1 MYNLKEDFDKKT
13 LDRKA
18 ILALAGCFKIEF
30 KFIETFNY
38 SDNKNYKASDS
49 KLEKAT
55 EWVEIV
61 ENIENKIVLQ
71 HLLIV
76 ETPEKSFV
84 IKHWRQDWLFEN
96 TSILEYYS
104 DNKWIKRELNRE
116 EVKGKWTQK
125 VYQVDDSPRYEG
137 IATWVHVDGKSFW
150 ESYADAPL
158 PRREY
163 TKRSDYN
170 VVGRMNRHEI
180 TKEGW
185 IHDQYNKKIIR
196 TKGKEDSLLAEEK
209 GINTYVK
216 IEDNRGELAKKWW
229 KENKDFWNEVRTIW
243 EDIYKQQS
251 NIHLHEKINDKTLY
265 QQLVNGSNAKE
276 IISYYLK

>member
-1 MYNLKEDFDKKT
+1 M
-13 LDRKA
+13 
-18 ILALAGCFKIEF
+18 
-30 KFIETFNY
+30 
-38 SDNKNYKASDS
+38 
-49 KLEKAT
+49 
-55 EWVEIV
+55 
-61 ENIENKIVLQ
+61 
-71 HLLIV
+71 
-76 ETPEKSFV
+76 
-84 IKHWRQDWLFEN
+84 
-96 TSILEYYS
+96 
-104 DNKWIKRELNRE
+104 
-116 EVKGKWTQK
+116 
-125 VYQVDDSPRYEG
+125 
-137 IATWVHVDGKSFW
+137 HVDGKSFW